1 MIPEGVYWLDSG
13 FYLFP
18 VTSSKLLKYGLTLDD
33 VSVSKPP
40 KYGTTP
46 TVCEW
51 YTDLPNQWWYTH
63 RPKQSCTVGQGRM
76 LEQENRVCSL
86 CSSLGGSMPFL
97 LGLLF
102 G

>member
-1 MIPEGVYWLDSG
+1 MTVMIPEDVYWLDGG

-40 KYGTTP
+40 KYGTT
-46 TVCEW
+46 CEW
-51 YTDLPNQWWYTH
+51 YTDLPNQWWYTS
-63 RPKQSCTVGQGRM
+63 RPNQSGTVGQGRI
-76 LEQENRVCSL
+76 LEQENSSCSL

-97 LGLLF
+97 RGLLF